1 MHAYELLAEACTTL
15 ADATAGGLCRTW
27 GVATW
32 NPAPLLADRHAGRRR
47 CPDTAM
53 AARSAVGMSPFGGD
67 ARAPAWQEVAA
78 HAFLQD
84 RDADLTPAA
93 AAFRTAYHLP
103 GVSAIAVGTSN
114 LAHLRELQAALRFR
128 VDGPTVARYRKLL
141 RERAGITAVP

>member
-1 MHAYELLAEACTTL
+1 MVRAGLLVGIATL
-15 ADATAGGLCRTW
+15 DAADALT
-27 GVATW
+27 
-32 NPAPLLADRHAGRRR
+32 RRWR
-47 CPDTAM
+47 P
-53 AARSAVGMSPFGGD
+53 AARWGMSPFGGD